1 MKGRIRERA
10 FLSPLRYLTSISA
23 ALTLALGAC
32 SGSPA
37 TTTPSPTA
45 GAAGQ
50 PATMGGAGASAAGSS
65 NGAGTTATGGAST
78 AGASGAGG
86 SGGAGGSSGGSAAA
100 GGSASVGGNA
110 GASSG
115 TGCTGKTICW
125 DFEEGS
131 IPPGW
136 TKRFDQPSGELL
148 VDNSKPFGGSK
159 FSLHAKDIV
168 GQQPQKSIVYNLPA
182 NFGPVLWGRMRLFTA
197 GTQPAAH
204 AGFFAAYYPP
214 VGSASAA
221 MNTLDWYEVA
231 SYTQAY
237 MSIWHPPWPPG
248 FPEAVQVSDT
258 KLVLDK
264 WTCVEWLFDGKNDT
278 GTEAAL
284 PRTWLDGSELKWPT
298 YFAFSEQDQMNAAQP
313 KRNKATNFTV
323 VETGITMW
331 QPMPT
336 ANNWWIDDLAVG
348 PERIGCN

>member
-1 MKGRIRERA
+1 MKGRIRERF
-10 FLSPLRYLTSISA
+10 FLSPLRYLTSISPFV
-23 ALTLALGAC
+23 TLAVGAC
-32 SGSPA
+32 GGSPA
-37 TTTPSPTA
+37 ATPSPTA

-50 PATMGGAGASAAGSS
+50 AATAGGAGASAEGGSS
-65 NGAGTTATGGAST
+65 TPGSST
-78 AGASGAGG
+78 AGSNTAGTVSVAGAGG
-86 SGGAGGSSGGSAAA
+86 SGGVPNSSGGSAGAA
-100 GGSASVGGNA
+100 GSASGSA
-110 GASSG
+110 GASTG
-115 TGCTGKTICW
+115 TGCTGKTLCW
-125 DFEEGS
+125 DFEEGV

-148 VDNSKPFGGSK
+148 VDGTKPFGASK

-168 GQQPQKSIVYNLPA
+168 GQQPQKSIIYNLPA

-214 VGSASAA
+214 VGSASTA
-221 MNTLDWYEVA
+221 MTSLDWYEVA
-231 SYTQAY
+231 SYAAAY

-264 WTCVEWLFDGKNDT
+264 WTCVEWQFDGKNDA

-284 PRTWLDGSELKWPT
+284 PRTWLDGTELAWPT

-313 KRNKATNFTV
+313 KRNKATHFTV
-323 VETGITMW
+323 IETGMTMW

-336 ANNWWIDDLAVG
+336 PNNWWIDDLAVG
-348 PERIGCN
+348 PDRIGCN